1 MSDAAHKAATFK
13 ALHEGDRIFVM
24 PNAWDRASARLLA
37 MAGFEA
43 VGTTSAGVNF
53 SAGCADGSGQR
64 DAMLTVFGEIATDVT
79 VPCNGDIENGYG
91 DALEAVAETIRR
103 SIAAGM
109 AGGNIEDY
117 TGRKG
122 DPLYEVGLATA
133 RIHAARA
140 AIDASGVPFVLTART
155 DCYLTG
161 HESPFEEATKRL
173 SAYRDAGADVLY
185 APGIGEKPE
194 IAALVAAVGAPVNV
208 VLGRYARGL
217 SVDDLA
223 EAGVKR
229 VSVGGA
235 LFLAAYGQLQ
245 AAAQELRQ
253 DGTINWT
260 DWMLDRDTLRQMTS
274 PVR

>member
-1 MSDAAHKAATFK
+1 MLRS
-13 ALHEGDRIFVM
+13 L
-24 PNAWDRASARLLA
+24 RL
-37 MAGFEA
+37 
-43 VGTTSAGVNF
+43 
-53 SAGCADGSGQR
+53 
-64 DAMLTVFGEIATDVT
+64 
-79 VPCNGDIENGYG
+79 
-91 DALEAVAETIRR
+91 
-103 SIAAGM
+103 
-109 AGGNIEDY
+109 
-117 TGRKG
+117 
-122 DPLYEVGLATA
+122 
-133 RIHAARA
+133 
-140 AIDASGVPFVLTART
+140 
-155 DCYLTG
+155 
-161 HESPFEEATKRL
+161 
-173 SAYRDAGADVLY
+173 
-185 APGIGEKPE
+185 
-194 IAALVAAVGAPVNV
+194 VGAPVNV